1 MLQNRFA
8 GEKLRF
14 LDTFYDGHIEM
25 NGQIVLCKNV
35 NDGAELERSINDLS
49 KYLPFMR
56 SVSVVP
62 AGITQYRKGLFP
74 LELFNKEEAGAVIDM
89 IEER

>member
-1 MLQNRFA
+1 
-8 GEKLRF
+8 
-14 LDTFYDGHIEM
+14 M

-35 NDGAELERSINDLS
+35 NDKDELVRSINDLS

-62 AGITQYRKGLFP
+62 AGITKYRDGRKIP
-74 LELFNKEEAGAVIDM
+74 LV
-89 IEER
+89 